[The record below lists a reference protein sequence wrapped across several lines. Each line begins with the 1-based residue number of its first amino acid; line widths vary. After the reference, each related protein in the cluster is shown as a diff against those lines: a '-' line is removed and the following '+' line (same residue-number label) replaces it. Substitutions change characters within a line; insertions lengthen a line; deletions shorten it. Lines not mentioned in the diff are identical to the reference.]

1 MTRTSLLGL
10 AVALFSSG
18 CAFRRNWNFTKE
30 YLAGPAP
37 RTACF
42 EGKDGLR
49 GCRFSPKSGPVDDST
64 LLVFL
69 HYATG
74 DERSFATI
82 GLARSFFARY
92 RKAGKPPPRV
102 VTLSYGPHWVLS
114 TEPGKRQVVDLQ
126 AFARTID
133 ELEPGATRKFA
144 WGMSMGGY
152 NSALLALLIPGWSGA
167 ALSCPAL
174 FDGDPFDDAIEPIL
188 KKLPGANTREVKD
201 GRALFTTRLAGP
213 GTWRR
218 ENPLALAA
226 SGKAA
231 PMLIE
236 PNAKDDFGF
245 LPGARAL
252 AKALAAAGRPP
263 VYRERPGGH
272 CVIGG
277 AAVADFLMG
286 M

>member
-1 MTRTSLLGL
+1 MTRAALLGL
-10 AVALFSSG
+10 VVALLSSG
-18 CAFRRNWNFTKE
+18 CALRRNWNFTRE
-30 YLAGPAP
+30 YLSGPAAK
-37 RTACF
+37 TACF

-49 GCRFSPKSGPVDDST
+49 GCRFAPKSGPVDEST

-74 DERSFATI
+74 DEKSFGTI

-92 RKAGKPPPRV
+92 RKAGKPAPRV
-102 VTLSYGPHWVLS
+102 LSLSYGPHWVLS
-114 TEPGKRQVVDLQ
+114 KEPGKRQVVNLE
-126 AFARTID
+126 AFTRTVD
-133 ELEPGATRKFA
+133 ELESGASRKFA

-152 NSALLALLIPGWSGA
+152 NSAVLALQAPGWAGA

-174 FDGDPFDDAIEPIL
+174 FEGDPFDDSIAPAL
-188 KKLPGANTREVKD
+188 MKLPGANAREVQD
-201 GRALFTTRLAGP
+201 GRALFTTRLAGAE
-213 GTWRR
+213 TWRR

-236 PNAKDDFGF
+236 PNAEDEFGF

-272 CVIGG
+272 CVIG
-277 AAVADFLMG
+277 AATVADFMMG
-286 M
+286 L